1 MKMLKPVVAD
11 CLLMKH
17 STPLLCGFMK
27 YYIYITTFIAQTNI
41 EKKKKLTFHFEGF
54 LGLNQI
60 VLPKK
65 QKKIYVGLQRTT
77 I

>member
-41 EKKKKLTFHFEGF
+41 KKKKQLFT
-54 LGLNQI
+54 LKDSL
-60 VLPKK
+60 V
-65 QKKIYVGLQRTT
+65 
-77 I
+77 